1 MKNANAAACD
11 RARAAERHLSLS
23 RRQFLRGLGV
33 CVALPALD
41 SLLPAATLA
50 SQRVSRPAVPPAPAP
65 VRMAFMEFPNGAL
78 PQFWW
83 PTGQPGRDFELN
95 RTLQPLLPVKD
106 KIQIVAGLDH
116 RNATPGPDGPGDHG
130 RAGGTFLTGV
140 RVRKTQGADIRAGI
154 SIDQVAANQIG
165 HLTRFPSLELTSD
178 VVRQTGNCDSG
189 YSCAYQC
196 NMAWSSPTTP
206 CPPEPNPRAVFER
219 LFGAGAHGERTANL
233 LLRQQEQRSVLDFV
247 LDDVHEL
254 QQGPQLS
261 GRDRL
266 RLDEYLTSVREI
278 ERRLNA
284 VENANRQTPDPK
296 VATPAGIPA
305 DFQEYMR
312 LMYGM
317 MLLAFQTDATRI
329 CTFLLA
335 HDGDNRPYPQF
346 GIPEGHHYLTHHQG
360 NAGKIEK
367 VAQIE
372 TWYLE
377 QFAWFLQQLE
387 QTQDVDGNT
396 LLDNSMLV
404 IGCGNADGNRH
415 THVNLPIVLAGGG
428 GGTLTTGRFVRFNGV
443 PMCNLFLSMID
454 RMGVRGVDRFGDST
468 GRLEGL

>member
-1 MKNANAAACD
+1 MKNAKLGLNN
-11 RARAAERHLSLS
+11 RNRAAERHLSLS

-33 CVALPALD
+33 CVALPALE
-41 SLLPAATLA
+41 SLGAGGLLATQAASPAA
-50 SQRVSRPAVPPAPAP
+50 SSPPAAP

-83 PTGQPGRDFELN
+83 PTGQPGRSFELN
-95 RTLQPLLPVKD
+95 RTLRPLEPVKD

-154 SIDQVAANQIG
+154 SIDQVAANQVG
-165 HLTRFPSLELTSD
+165 HLTRFPSLEITSD
-178 VVRQTGNCDSG
+178 MVRQTGNCDSG

-196 NMAWSSPTTP
+196 NMSWSSATTP
-206 CPPEPNPRAVFER
+206 VPPEPNPRAVFER
-219 LFGAGAHGERTANL
+219 LFGAGAHGERQANL

-247 LDDVHEL
+247 LDDVLEL
-254 QQGPQLS
+254 QLSRQLS
-261 GRDRL
+261 NRDQL
-266 RLDEYLTSVREI
+266 RLDEYLTSIREI

-284 VENANRQTPDPK
+284 VENANRQTPDPN
-296 VATPAGIPA
+296 VATPAGIPS
-305 DFQEYMR
+305 DYQDYMR
-312 LMYGM
+312 LMYSM
-317 MLLAFQTDATRI
+317 MLLAFQTDSTRI

-372 TWYLE
+372 RWYIE

-387 QTQDVDGNT
+387 ETQDVDGNS
-396 LLDNSMLV
+396 LLHNSMIV

-415 THVNLPIVLAGGG
+415 THVNLPIVLAGSG
-428 GGTLTTGRFVRFNGV
+428 GGTLTTGRYVRFSSQ
-443 PMCNLFLSMID
+443 PMSNLFLSMID
-454 RMGVRGVDRFGDST
+454 RMGVRGVERFGDSN